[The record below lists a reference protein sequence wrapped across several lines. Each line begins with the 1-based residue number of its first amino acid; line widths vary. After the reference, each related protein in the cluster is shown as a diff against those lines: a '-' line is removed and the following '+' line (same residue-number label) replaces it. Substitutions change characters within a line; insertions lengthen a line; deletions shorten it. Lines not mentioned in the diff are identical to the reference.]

1 VPELPETETIARDLD
16 REIRGR
22 GITGVVVEKSDVL
35 RGATPAELAIR
46 VIGRR
51 VERAWRRA
59 KLVVLDLE
67 PAELRPEVRSAAEMV
82 EMRNSDRRRGAPEGG
97 AITALSESAPGD
109 RIVVQPR
116 FTGALLLSR
125 GPLPD
130 AEAPYST
137 LHFVLDDGRDLHYRD
152 IRRLGTVTVMSPDQF
167 ADYSAKLGIE
177 PLDPAFTDSHLSGI
191 LRGSKQA
198 VKKVLMDQR
207 VVVGIGNIYANEAC
221 WRAGIDPSRSA
232 RTVGPDEAATLREAI
247 VGVLTELIAARGTS
261 FRDYRDASGGRGDFE
276 RSLAVY
282 GRGGEPCLRCGARL
296 VETHVIDG
304 RTTVLCAGCQR

>member
-1 VPELPETETIARDLD
+1 L
-16 REIRGR
+16 
-22 GITGVVVEKSDVL
+22 SDH
-35 RGATPAELAIR
+35 AT
-46 VIGRR
+46 
-51 VERAWRRA
+51 
-59 KLVVLDLE
+59 
-67 PAELRPEVRSAAEMV
+67 
-82 EMRNSDRRRGAPEGG
+82 
-97 AITALSESAPGD
+97 GD

-116 FTGALLLSR
+116 FTGALLLAR

-130 AEAPYST
+130 SEAPYST
-137 LHFVLDDGRDLHYRD
+137 LHFTLDDGRDLHYRD
-152 IRRLGTVTVMSPDQF
+152 IRRLGTVTIMSPERF
-167 ADYSAKLGIE
+167 ADYSASLGIE
-177 PLDPAFTDSHLSGI
+177 PLDPAFTESHLSGI

-232 RTVGPDEAATLREAI
+232 RSVTPDEAAALHAGI
-247 VGVLTELIAARGTS
+247 VGVLAESIAARGTS

-282 GRGGEPCLRCGARL
+282 GRGGERCLRCGARL
-296 VETHVIDG
+296 VETHAIDG